1 MVKRW
6 LSLVLVLVVL
16 ATAIS
21 CAGGGGSGG
30 SPSSVVK
37 GFYTAVNAGDFDKAE
52 EYLVAGQSMEYDNLR
67 EFAGK
72 IERVEILD
80 EQIGEVFGV
89 KSATV
94 TVRVTLTPAGQSL
107 GLLAGL
113 EGGTKQFVLEKHKTG
128 WKIVTR
134 M

>member
-6 LSLVLVLVVL
+6 LSLALVLVVI
-16 ATAIS
+16 ATTVS
-21 CAGGGGSGG
+21 CAGPAGG

-52 EYLVAGQSMEYDNLR
+52 EYLVPGQSMEYDNLH
-67 EFAGK
+67 EFAEK
-72 IERVEILD
+72 IAKIEILD
-80 EQIGEVFGV
+80 ELRGEVFGV
-89 KSATV
+89 ETATV
-94 TVRVTLTPAGQSL
+94 TVEVTLTPAGQSL

>member
-1 MVKRW
+1 MAKRW
-6 LSLVLVLVVL
+6 LSLALALVVI
-16 ATAIS
+16 ATTVS
-21 CAGGGGSGG
+21 CAGLAGG

-52 EYLVAGQSMEYDNLR
+52 EYLVPGQSMKYDNLH

-72 IERVEILD
+72 IAKIEILD
-80 EQIGEVFGV
+80 ELRGEVFGV
-89 KSATV
+89 ETATV
-94 TVRVTLTPAGQSL
+94 TVEVTLTPVGQSL